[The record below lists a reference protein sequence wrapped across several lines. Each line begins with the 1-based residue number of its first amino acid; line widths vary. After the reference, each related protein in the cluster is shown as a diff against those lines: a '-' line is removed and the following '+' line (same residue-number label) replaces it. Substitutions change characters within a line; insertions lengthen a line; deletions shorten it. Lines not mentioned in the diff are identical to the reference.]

1 MIKGLGTD
9 IIEIDRI
16 KKANRNDRLANR
28 ILSEIEFNNYN
39 NIKSS
44 RRQLEF
50 LAGRFAGKEAYAK
63 AIGTGIGKLNF
74 KHIEILNED
83 NGKPYINGD
92 SALIS
97 ISHSKMYATATVII
111 ID

>member
-16 KKANRNDRLANR
+16 KKVNKNDRLANR
-28 ILSEIEFNNYN
+28 ILSEIEFTNYN

-44 RRQLEF
+44 RRKLEF

-63 AIGTGIGKLNF
+63 AVGKVIGKLNF

-83 NGKPYINGD
+83 NGKPYINGA